1 MAARTGVGVG
11 MGVTVAVLGVST
23 LALFVLTF
31 IFLGQKQNAE
41 KSLAD
46 KAATYNDYVRA
57 NEQNDDSVRQLVDE
71 ARKNQQSALAY
82 LRDRFKTIAES
93 TTGLSSDTPKSLAS
107 KIEAARGG
115 NSSPLITVL
124 QDSNS
129 KITQLN
135 RELADAKAAADSA
148 RHELEDAVNRTK
160 AQMDAMEAT
169 IKAQS
174 TELGVYRTNAQN
186 YGKDVERT
194 RGEMTGGLEKIKREA
209 NDEIVR
215 LNDTITRQNQ
225 ELLLARNKIEALT
238 AAQRKQ
244 SLRAGDEAALVDGL
258 VVGQGANANEIVINR
273 GRNQRVVLGMTFE
286 VYGDAGLIKLDNDG
300 NYPRGKASIEVIRV
314 DDNSSTARVVR
325 AARGQPVVNNDVI
338 ASAIY
343 DPKKIYTFV
352 VYGNFENTEGI
363 ATQAGADEI
372 KALVDQWGGKTT
384 DTLTGDVDFV
394 VLGQRPAM
402 PPNPPANADGPTVQE
417 YIRKKKLVQEYDRL
431 LQQAAAT
438 QIPVLNQNRLQTL
451 IGK

>member
-46 KAATYNDYVRA
+46 KAATYNDYVRQA
-57 NEQNDDSVRQLVDE
+57 ETSDDAVRQLVDE
-71 ARKNQQSALAY
+71 ARKNQQSALGY
-82 LRDRFKTIAES
+82 VRERFKTIAEA
-93 TTGLSSDTPKSLAS
+93 TTGLSSDTPKSLES
-107 KIEAARGG
+107 KIKAARGDS
-115 NSSPLITVL
+115 SSPLITVL
-124 QDSNS
+124 QDANS
-129 KITQLN
+129 RITSLN

-160 AQMDAMEAT
+160 AQMDAMDAT

-174 TELGVYRTNAQN
+174 TELKTYNENAKVYGA
-186 YGKDVERT
+186 DVQKT
-194 RGEMTGGLEKIKREA
+194 RGEMTGSLDKIKREA

-225 ELLLARNKIEALT
+225 ELMLARNKIEALT

-258 VVGQGANANEIVINR
+258 IVGQGASANEIVINR

-286 VYGDAGLIKLDNDG
+286 VYGDAALIKLDNDG

-314 DDNSSTARVVR
+314 DDNSSTARIIR

-343 DPKKIYTFV
+343 DPKKVYNFV
-352 VYGNFENTEGI
+352 VYGNFENAEGI
-363 ATQAGADEI
+363 ATQAAADEI
-372 KALVDQWGGKTT
+372 RALIDQWGGKTT

-394 VLGQRPAM
+394 VLGQRPPM
-402 PPNPPANADGPTVQE
+402 PPNPPANATGPEVQE
-417 YIRKKKLVQEYDRL
+417 FIRKKKFVQEYDRL